1 MSVGRHIFICMDK
14 GRSLG
19 VVGGLGVGATVHYYK
34 QLAAAHEKRMRRMD
48 LAMVHAQTDRV
59 FSYIKA
65 GNREGMAEY
74 LCHYIERLKDAG
86 AEVAAIPAISP
97 HYCIR
102 ELIEISP
109 LPLFNVFDALNKEI
123 KQRAL
128 KRVGLFGT
136 RFVTESSMFGMLEGV
151 EVIKPKPDE
160 IEYVNRIYLDLV
172 IHASGT
178 EEQFQGLT
186 ELAWKRCKRDNLDAI
201 ILAGTDFTVLFD
213 EGNTEFPRVDCAT
226 VHLRAIVKG
235 LLH

>member
-1 MSVGRHIFICMDK
+1 MER

-19 VVGGLGVGATVHYYK
+19 LIGGLGVGATVHYYK
-34 QLAAAHEKRMRRMD
+34 QLAIAHEKRARRMD
-48 LAMVHAQTDRV
+48 LVMVHAQTQRV
-59 FSYIKA
+59 FSFIKA
-65 GNREGMAEY
+65 GDRDGLAEY
-74 LCHYIERLKDAG
+74 LFRYIERLRDAG

-97 HYCIR
+97 HYCVR
-102 ELIEISP
+102 ELIGISP

-123 KQRAL
+123 KRRAL

-151 EVIKPKPDE
+151 EVIKPLPAE
-160 IEYVNRIYLDLV
+160 VEYVNRIYLELV
-172 IHASGT
+172 INAEGT
-178 EEQFQGLT
+178 EEQHRGLT

-201 ILAGTDFTVLFD
+201 ILAGTDFTTLFD
-213 EGNTEFPRVDCAT
+213 QGNAEFPRVDCAA

>member
-1 MSVGRHIFICMDK
+1 MDS

-19 VVGGLGVGATVHYYK
+19 MIGGLGVGATVHYYQ
-34 QLAAAHEKRMRRMD
+34 QLAAAHEKRVRTMD
-48 LAMVHAQTDRV
+48 LVMVHAQTERV

-65 GNREGMAEY
+65 GDREGLAEY
-74 LCHYIERLKDAG
+74 LCHFVERLKEAG
-86 AEVAAIPAISP
+86 AEVAAIPAISA
-97 HYCIR
+97 HYAIR
-102 ELIEISP
+102 ELVDISP

-136 RFVTESSMFGMLEGV
+136 RFVTESSMFGMLEDV

-178 EEQFQGLT
+178 EEQHRGLT

-201 ILAGTDFTVLFD
+201 ILAGTDFTTLFD
-213 EGNTEFPRVDCAT
+213 EGNTEFPRVDCAAL
-226 VHLRAIVKG
+226 HLRAMVKG